1 MDRRVSRRQVLN
13 AIVASGA
20 ALAVAPYVHA
30 EPHWPRKPIKLVVPY
45 PPGGATDIVTRVT
58 AERLGAQLG
67 QTVIVENRPGAGGNI
82 GAEAVAR
89 APGDG
94 YSLLVATTAH
104 AINKSLFKNLNYDIL
119 DDFVPVSLLTKG
131 PLVLVVN
138 PDFEAQNVAELIA
151 MAKAQPD
158 SIAYASSGNGQS
170 THMAAELFS
179 SIAGIQMRH
188 IPYKGSAPALND
200 VVAGQVPMMFD
211 ALLSCMPF
219 VKAGRLRAIA
229 VTGAERA
236 EILPDVPTVAEAG
249 LDDFQIYAWYGL
261 LAPAGTPAEI
271 VERLSMELKAALSHE
286 RVQRILREQ
295 GLTSAWD
302 SLANTRK
309 YLEEEVTKWGSV
321 VRTSGATIG

>member
-30 EPHWPRKPIKLVVPY
+30 GPHWPGKPIKLVVPY

>member
-30 EPHWPRKPIKLVVPY
+30 GPHWPGKPIKLVVPY

-309 YLEEEVTKWGSV
+309 YLEEEVT
-321 VRTSGATIG
+321 